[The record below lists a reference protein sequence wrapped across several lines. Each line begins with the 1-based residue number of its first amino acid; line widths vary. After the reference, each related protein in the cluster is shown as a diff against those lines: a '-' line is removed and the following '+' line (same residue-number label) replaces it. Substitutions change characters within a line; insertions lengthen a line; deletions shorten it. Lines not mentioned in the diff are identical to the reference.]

1 MQVLLLSNTIKS
13 CILYDIIHDC
23 KLDFTTYI
31 NSVLIIYFLLHT
43 HWLSSITKKI
53 LELSRLLHWTFHF
66 LFYNSKFSYIFIL
79 QIFLV
84 TFASMFFF
92 FGLVRTWF
100 FCSLHRW
107 KKFFILFLGLHKCS
121 KLLSDKMWMLQNPL
135 NKTDLSNK
143 QIYIC

>member
-13 CILYDIIHDC
+13 FILYDIIHDC
-23 KLDFTTYI
+23 ILDITTYI
-31 NSVLIIYFLLHT
+31 NSVLIIYFLLHI
-43 HWLSSITKKI
+43 HWLFSITKKI
-53 LELSRLLHWTFHF
+53 LELSRILHWTFQF

-92 FGLVRTWF
+92 WFGTYMV

-121 KLLSDKMWMLQNPL
+121 KLLSDKMWKLQNPL